1 MSQTVTVPV
10 IPDGRPGC
18 RKSEHTRFG
27 DDSLRSHER
36 GARRAGL
43 TLSPM
48 VPRRFA
54 SVPDPKAYVAILLA
68 AKDRFREGFR
78 MPARRERS
86 TRVRGPASES
96 PRRRNP
102 RDSGGWPMGIW
113 RGSGFGEGWFSQDR
127 REMKAADDCALAA
140 AAVLDGVIEDQPVRP
155 CRRLQAPG

>member
-1 MSQTVTVPV
+1 MSEGTFA
-10 IPDGRPGC
+10 G
-18 RKSEHTRFG
+18 TRG
-27 DDSLRSHER
+27 NDDNAPEA
-36 GARRAGL
+36 GIRR
-43 TLSPM
+43 TSINRE
-48 VPRRFA
+48 V
-54 SVPDPKAYVAILLA
+54 
-68 AKDRFREGFR
+68 REGFR